1 MIGKLKF
8 MPVILTFAMLF
19 ILNAG
24 NVSAAQLQPLRP
36 DNQYNLL
43 GAHYTGAGV
52 YQASGTTPTLTAKYT
67 SASPSDPW
75 RGGTFNIN
83 WSDRVRLGVGS
94 GQLVTSPVYGFAFV
108 AHVNLPQEVTADQVL
123 AGMDF
128 STANLTI
135 GDTPFKLKS
144 DNFEKIGDHT
154 LRLTLRTWNA
164 SNLLSG
170 IYKLL
175 TSGKFS
181 LDNLYVNFNVNVD
194 VAKMTADGN
203 SLDTS
208 PNKVLTTG
216 MFPPAKTKKSTI
228 SVDFYGADQLVE
240 GSGFGGFSPTGRLY
254 ANLNSDGSFVTSN
267 RSTATYAS
275 WNSYISPWDNQ
286 KEYNTNTDNSEVV
299 SGGNANLPGSV
310 GQRMLIPKLA
320 LGTYQDI
327 DTANPTRFDR
337 VVNFFTKENVTKGAS
352 LTHTPHQTNGLNTT
366 TSVIYSGT
374 DADNTPLSPVTML
387 VDDAHQDNA
396 TIKVTNLTNNVSST
410 GQVYGTV
417 IPANTNYPVD
427 FQWTAPYLKTGQIR
441 YRILDTSG
449 NPVKGFEDQPL
460 LSIKNTKDYSSAHQ
474 ETAKVPQLPEGQYFY
489 DFKIID
495 DYDPDNAQW
504 NYSNPSTRL
513 NTPILTVTDIPQI
526 EGSATL
532 KNTATGEIGSS
543 VTGYSGN
550 QIQEKIDYTFKTAG
564 GKPLSNQR
572 VTIGIPTNTTYNTGS
587 VSVTLNGNKLN
598 NVKPSQTNNTITL
611 PINHNLTKEDQLEIT
626 FSYTINQIS
635 NTVINTIPA
644 KFDADVAFDAG
655 LGTTVP
661 ISPIVSPSQT
671 INVPKEELTLV
682 SVPSDLNFGNTI
694 VKPYIPV
701 DVPYLNQNFDF
712 DVRDTRSSQDNWQ
725 ISASLSKV
733 FQTSDGQILP
743 KAEVLFDNGKTK
755 MPIQKDS
762 TTPIYSYTGTEKGD
776 IKVDLTKQAQIY
788 LHLEPDASIQTGKT
802 YSGEVDWQ
810 LTNGP
815 AS

>member
-1 MIGKLKF
+1 MIYKLKF
-8 MPVILTFAMLF
+8 VPLILAFAVLF
-19 ILNAG
+19 ILNVR

-36 DNQYNLL
+36 DNQYNFL

-67 SASPSDPW
+67 SASSSDPW

-94 GQLVTSPVYGFAFV
+94 GQLVTSPIYGFAFV

-154 LRLTLRTWNA
+154 LRLTLRAWNA

-203 SLDTS
+203 PLDTS

-216 MFPPAKTKKSTI
+216 MFPPARTKKSTI

-240 GSGFGGFSPTGRLY
+240 GSGFGGVSPTGRLY
-254 ANLNSDGSFVTSN
+254 ANLNSDGSFMTSN

-286 KEYNTNTDNSEVV
+286 KEYNTNADNSEVV
-299 SGGNANLPGSV
+299 SGSNANLPGTV
-310 GQRMLIPKLA
+310 GSRVLTPKLA
-320 LGTYQDI
+320 LETYQDL
-327 DTANPTRFDR
+327 DTADPKRFDR

-352 LTHTPHQTNGLNTT
+352 LSHSPHKTDGLNTST
-366 TSVIYSGT
+366 QVIYSGT
-374 DADNTPLSPVTML
+374 DAENAPLSPVKML
-387 VDDAHQDNA
+387 VVDAHQDNA
-396 TIKVTNLTNNVSST
+396 QISVTNLKNSFSSI

-417 IPANTNYPVD
+417 IPANAAYPVD

-449 NPVKGFEDQPL
+449 NPVKGFEDQL
-460 LSIKNTKDYSSAHQ
+460 LTTIKNTKDYSASHQ
-474 ETAKVPQLPEGQYFY
+474 ETGKIPALPEGQYFY
-489 DFKIID
+489 DFKIVD
-495 DYDPDNAQW
+495 DYDPESAQW
-504 NYSNPSTRL
+504 YYDNPNTKY

-526 EGSATL
+526 QGNSTL
-532 KNTATGEIGSS
+532 KNISTGETGGSI
-543 VTGYSGN
+543 TGYSGN
-550 QIQEKIDYTFKTAG
+550 KVQEKIDYSLKTAG
-564 GKPLSNQR
+564 GRPLSNQR
-572 VTIGIPTNTTYNTGS
+572 VTIGIPTNTTYNVDS
-587 VSVTLNGNKLN
+587 VNVTLNGNKISDA
-598 NVKPSQTNNTITL
+598 KPSQTGSTITL
-611 PINHNLTKEDQLEIT
+611 PINHNLTKDDQLEIT
-626 FSYTINQIS
+626 FSYTINQTS
-635 NTVINTIPA
+635 NTVIKTIPA
-644 KFDADVAFDAG
+644 QFNADVLFSAG
-655 LGTTVP
+655 MGTTVP
-661 ISPIVSPSQT
+661 ISPILTTSQT

-682 SVPSDLNFGNTI
+682 SVPSSFNFGNNI
-694 VKPYIPV
+694 VKPYVPIDIPC
-701 DVPYLNQNFDF
+701 LNQNLTF
-712 DVRDTRSSQDNWQ
+712 DVKDTRSAQNNWQ
-725 ISASLSKV
+725 ISATLSKV
-733 FQTSDGQILP
+733 FQTSDGQVLP
-743 KAEVLFDNGKTK
+743 KAKVLFDNGKTK
-755 MPIQKDS
+755 LPIQKDS

-776 IKVDLTKQAQIY
+776 INVDLTKQAKLY
-788 LHLEPDASIQTGKT
+788 LHLEPDASIQTDTT

-815 AS
+815 SS